1 MVWQG
6 KLPCLVQDT
15 KLMKIKPILFYT
27 WASLISLLTINNTT
41 LIAKLQVDRS
51 FDLSGIESTI
61 QSLNQSVYEMRQEL
75 NVPTYGN
82 FE

>member
-1 MVWQG
+1 MAWQG
-6 KLPCLVQDT
+6 ELPCLAQDT
-15 KLMKIKPILFYT
+15 KLMKIKPILFYA
-27 WASLISLLTINNTT
+27 WAASISLLTISNTNS
-41 LIAKLQVDRS
+41 IIKFEVDRS

-61 QSLNQSVYEMRQEL
+61 QQLSQSVYEIRQEL